1 MKHWKCTA
9 QPLNLDLLN
18 ILPDT
23 QWGVSCIII
32 ASRSSL
38 HFFNECRHL
47 SFLKF
52 DDHPFAA
59 CETIYFLFVDT
70 PLNINIYTFVI
81 WVMLK

>member
-32 ASRSSL
+32 APRSSL

-52 DDHPFAA
+52 DDQPFSA
-59 CETIYFLFVDT
+59 CETTFFLLIDT
-70 PLNINIYTFVI
+70 PLNINICTFVI